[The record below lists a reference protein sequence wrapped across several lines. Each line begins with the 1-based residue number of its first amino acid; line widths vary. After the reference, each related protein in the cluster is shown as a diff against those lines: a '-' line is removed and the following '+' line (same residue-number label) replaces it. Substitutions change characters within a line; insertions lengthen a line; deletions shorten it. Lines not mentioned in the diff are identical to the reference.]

1 MGMSP
6 RIVKASALVLS
17 GAALG
22 GAGGYAASASGASA
36 GNGTHAKQAGT
47 GAHGREARL
56 RRAISITAVVAAGEG
71 KFATVTVQRGILTS
85 VSGSTVTLR
94 EGTRKATYK
103 TVTLTLPADTR
114 VRLARKPSSLSAL
127 SAGDRIAVV
136 QGPHRS
142 VVAARPP
149 ASGNAAANPSTEAPG
164 SS

>member
-1 MGMSP
+1 MSMSP

-22 GAGGYAASASGASA
+22 GAGGYAASASGAST
-36 GNGTHAKQAGT
+36 GQGTGAKQAGNR
-47 GAHGREARL
+47 AHGRGARL
-56 RRAISITAVVAAGEG
+56 RRAVSITAVVPAGEG
-71 KFATVTVQRGILTS
+71 KFATVTVQRGVLTS
-85 VSGSTVTLR
+85 MSGSTVTLR

-103 TVTLTLPADTR
+103 TVTLTLPADTK

-142 VVAARPP
+142 VVAARPQKSSGAPAKAP
-149 ASGNAAANPSTEAPG
+149 ASS
-164 SS
+164 